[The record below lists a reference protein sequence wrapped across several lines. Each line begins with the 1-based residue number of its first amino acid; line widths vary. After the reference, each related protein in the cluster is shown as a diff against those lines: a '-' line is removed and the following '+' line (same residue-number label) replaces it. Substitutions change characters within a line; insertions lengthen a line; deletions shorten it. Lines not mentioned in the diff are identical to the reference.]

1 MAKKKPFRIVSQIDS
16 IDKII
21 LIYGPDDLDIEVYFD
36 DVDHRSVKT
45 NTLKMVKLL
54 NEHWDD

>member
-1 MAKKKPFRIVSQIDS
+1 
-16 IDKII
+16 
-21 LIYGPDDLDIEVYFD
+21 LDIEVYFD